1 MPFSVC
7 IIRDINYIQHTLWG
21 NRFRGS
27 LCCNDNI
34 YVKTLSLPECL
45 EELGVLIQNNGM
57 VVCGPS
63 PQKTVPLIAAQISD
77 RDNTVRT
84 AALNTFVIIHGNVG
98 EAVYKFTSQAQVYM
112 YV

>member
-1 MPFSVC
+1 
-7 IIRDINYIQHTLWG
+7 
-21 NRFRGS
+21 
-27 LCCNDNI
+27 
-34 YVKTLSLPECL
+34 
-45 EELGVLIQNNGM
+45 M

-98 EAVYKFTSQAQVYM
+98 EAVYKFTSQAQVCM